1 MCRLHAKHILATVRS
16 FRALVVKSTKEQVLK
31 ATFLNICLLIDSWS
45 GSLLSIL
52 LEVELSLVTYNRF
65 SKFCL
70 ELLALYFLQNPGFA
84 ITFMWRPETVGKADK
99 NVVTWDQSRKAVNA
113 TWFLADLDNQPA
125 IQVGWG
131 YFFIFHKQKL
141 IWFLNVR

>member
-1 MCRLHAKHILATVRS
+1 MCRLHAKHILVTVRS
-16 FRALVVKSTKEQVLK
+16 FRALVVKSTKEQALK
-31 ATFLNICLLIDSWS
+31 ATFLNIYLLIDSWS

-52 LEVELSLVTYNRF
+52 PEVELSLVTYNSF

-70 ELLALYFLQNPGFA
+70 ELLALYFLQNPSFA
-84 ITFMWRPETVGKADK
+84 ITFMWRPTVGKADK
-99 NVVTWDQSRKAVNA
+99 NIVMWDQSRKAVNA

-131 YFFIFHKQKL
+131 YFFIFHQQKL